1 MVALIVGIIGVVA
14 TIVAPFLVLW
24 WTQRSDN
31 QKLRTHNNLLR
42 TWRSTWQT
50 NSAGGNEWVTED
62 VNVEVAKGKL
72 RFANDGNNQGYQWT
86 GEAQVVGQ
94 SYLCGT
100 WRSNIKP
107 SSRGTFILA
116 LTDSSTRKHG
126 DALVGFFLGP
136 NDNGYANFG
145 AWAMARRSEDLD
157 SAKARL
163 RVVGPS
169 LGEIYRQA
177 LP

>member
-50 NSAGGNEWVTED
+50 NSASGNEWVTED

-86 GEAQVVGQ
+86 GG
-94 SYLCGT
+94 SPGC
-100 WRSNIKP
+100 R
-107 SSRGTFILA
+107 
-116 LTDSSTRKHG
+116 
-126 DALVGFFLGP
+126 
-136 NDNGYANFG
+136 
-145 AWAMARRSEDLD
+145 
-157 SAKARL
+157 
-163 RVVGPS
+163 RVV
-169 LGEIYRQA
+169 LMWNVAIEHQA
-177 LP
+177 FVTWDFHPGTY